1 MLPKKFLLEKHI
13 LLLLETVLLLK
24 QLINLEIYIEN
35 KVIIIIFASLSLLV
49 IMMQMMENEIVWI
62 KQYL

>member
-13 LLLLETVLLLK
+13 LLLLETELLLK

-35 KVIIIIFASLSLLV
+35 KVIIIIFASLSLLM

-62 KQYL
+62 KRYL

>member
-13 LLLLETVLLLK
+13 LLLLETDLLLK

-62 KQYL
+62 KRYL

>member
-1 MLPKKFLLEKHI
+1 M
-13 LLLLETVLLLK
+13 LLLETELLLK

-35 KVIIIIFASLSLLV
+35 KVIIIIFASLSLLM

-62 KQYL
+62 KRYL